1 MTDSSK
7 LIEQIDAILPQIHCG
22 QCGYD
27 GCQPYAVAIVKGQA
41 DINQCPPGEGAV
53 IEQLAQLLG
62 LTPKPLDTTYG
73 YPKPRAVAVIDET
86 QCIGCTFCLRACPV
100 DAIVGAAKLM
110 HTVISQECTGCERCL
125 APCPVDCI
133 HMQPVSETG
142 LMEDPAQASARAQ
155 QARQRYRSRK
165 QRLAQNQQA
174 KSSQPKISQYQQIS
188 TDDKGHVSGTDTKQ
202 AIIAA
207 AIARAHAK
215 LATPTVNPKQP
226 VILKY
231 E

>member
-1 MTDSSK
+1 MTDQSK

-27 GCQPYAVAIVKGQA
+27 GCQPYAVAIVEEQA
-41 DINQCPPGEGAV
+41 DINQCPPGEDAV

-62 LTPKPLDTTYG
+62 LAPKPLDTTYG

-125 APCPVDCI
+125 APCPMDCI
-133 HMQPVSETG
+133 HMQPVPEAGITES
-142 LMEDPAQASARAQ
+142 LMQASARTQ
-155 QARQRYRSRK
+155 LARQRYRFRK
-165 QRLAQNQQA
+165 LRLAQNQQ
-174 KSSQPKISQYQQIS
+174 KKLLHPKISQSQQ
-188 TDDKGHVSGTDTKQ
+188 TPANDNYHQPGTDTKQ
-202 AIIAA
+202 AIIQAA
-207 AIARAHAK
+207 MARARAN
-215 LATPTVNPKQP
+215 LATLTGKT
-226 VILKY
+226 
-231 E
+231 

>member
-1 MTDSSK
+1 MTDPSK

-27 GCQPYAVAIVKGQA
+27 GCQPYAVAIAEGQA
-41 DINQCPPGEGAV
+41 DINQCPPGKDAV

-62 LTPKPLDTTYG
+62 LAPKPLDTTYG
-73 YPKPRAVAVIDET
+73 HPKPRAVAVIDET

-142 LMEDPAQASARAQ
+142 MTESLLQASARAQ
-155 QARQRYRSRK
+155 QARQRYHFRK
-165 QRLAQNQQA
+165 LRLAQNQQA
-174 KSSQPKISQYQQIS
+174 KLSHLKISQNQQTPIYENF
-188 TDDKGHVSGTDTKQ
+188 HESGVDTKQ
-202 AIIAA
+202 AIIQAA
-207 AIARAHAK
+207 MARARAK
-215 LATPTVNPKQP
+215 LATQASALGQPP
-226 VILKY
+226 VISKK
-231 E
+231 